1 MARAS
6 ECARVLGGRVV
17 RVGCGLFPRSPLT
30 RRHVLSLTAGC
41 GVVGWVGW
49 WLRAGEGAGG
59 GAVAVVEPPCFVPAG
74 PIARFGS

>member
-1 MARAS
+1 MAP
-6 ECARVLGGRVV
+6 ARVLGDRAV
-17 RVGCGLFPRSPLT
+17 RVGCGLLLRSPLT
-30 RRHVLSLTAGC
+30 RPAACSEFD
-41 GVVGWVGW
+41 VVGWVGW

>member
-1 MARAS
+1 
-6 ECARVLGGRVV
+6 
-17 RVGCGLFPRSPLT
+17 
-30 RRHVLSLTAGC
+30 
-41 GVVGWVGW
+41 VVGWVGW